1 MPVAGETR
9 ATRRLKAAGVS
20 FTIHFYDPDEV
31 LTGIDAARV
40 LAIEPLRMLKSL
52 VARRS
57 DGRFVLA
64 LVPVSMKLD
73 LPALAQAVGAAACVL
88 ADPSAAENTTG
99 SALGAISPL
108 GSQPLLPVVID
119 THALDSLSVYISGG
133 ARGLEIE
140 LRPSDLVNLCG
151 AAAARIAR

>member
-1 MPVAGETR
+1 MPVNGETV
-9 ATRRLKAAGVS
+9 ATRQLEAAGVS
-20 FTIHFYDPDEV
+20 FTLHSYDPDEV

-40 LAIEPLRMLKSL
+40 LAVEPCRMLKAL

-64 LVPVSMKLD
+64 LVPVAMSLD
-73 LPALAQAVGAAACVL
+73 LPALAQAVESTACAL
-88 ADPSAAENTTG
+88 ADPSTAERTTG
-99 SALGAISPL
+99 FALGSISPL
-108 GSQPLLPVVID
+108 GLPSPLPIVID
-119 THALDSLSVYISGG
+119 TQVLDCPSIYISGG

-140 LRPSDLVNLCG
+140 LRPADLVNLCG